1 MTIKYLYR
9 EGHKACESEPLKI
22 SIDGISSGEIRKV
35 SGGYQHFR
43 FDKPCGE
50 VRVSVALIQA
60 DLNAAYEAGEI

>member
-1 MTIKYLYR
+1 MTIRYLYR

-43 FDKPCGE
+43 FDQPCGK
-50 VRVSVALIQA
+50 VRASVSLIQD
-60 DLNAAYEAGEI
+60 DLKAAYDAGEI